1 VRVGIVADDHAT
13 AETLRSVVLSAEG
26 TAAAWTAVSGSETL
40 ALCLRDPVDVVLLDM
55 GLREPAPALVGRLRR
70 ETASTILLATADQRS
85 YAPEVF
91 EALRL
96 GAVDAVVAPVA
107 GGGETCAGA
116 RELVEKLGRVRRLL
130 EGPRR
135 RRRRGAP
142 AAVAPPLVILGASTG
157 GPRALATVL
166 GALPRDLPAP
176 VVVVQHLDAEFTDG
190 MIEWLGAATSL
201 GVVPAVPGARPEPGR
216 VWIATGNVH
225 VTLGADGTF
234 LTSAEPED
242 LPYRPSVDVFCRSAA
257 HHWAGLGVAVLLT
270 GLGRDGGA
278 GLLALRHAGWHTI
291 AQDRSTSAVF
301 GMPREAD
308 RMGAAA
314 EVLTLT
320 EIAPALLHR
329 VAAARGECR

>member
-1 VRVGIVADDHAT
+1 MRVGIVANDHAT
-13 AETLRSVVLSAEG
+13 AETLRSVVLSAES

-55 GLREPAPALVGRLRR
+55 GLHEPVPALVGRLRR
-70 ETASTILLATADQRS
+70 ETATTILLATAAERS

-107 GGGETCAGA
+107 GGDTCAGA

-130 EGPRR
+130 EVPRR

-157 GPRALATVL
+157 GPQALATVL

-190 MIEWLGAATSL
+190 MIEWLGSATSL
-201 GVVPAVPGARPEPGR
+201 EVVPAVTGARPEPGG
-216 VWIATGNVH
+216 VWVATGNAH

-234 LTSAEPED
+234 LTSAEPEE

-257 HHWAGLGVAVLLT
+257 HHWTGLGVAVLLT

-291 AQDRSTSAVF
+291 AQD
-301 GMPREAD
+301 
-308 RMGAAA
+308 
-314 EVLTLT
+314 
-320 EIAPALLHR
+320 
-329 VAAARGECR
+329 